1 MPPPSPASPS
11 LVTRVWHTW
20 KSLNLPWRKQ
30 FLKGSDLSGNTFWEF
45 RDALNA
51 NRMRRIV
58 KHAKG
63 RHVSYSDVKISP
75 QWHQWL
81 RHTRDEPPTLPEQ
94 HAEIARQ
101 GRMRQL
107 AAEADERWKSVPS
120 FLDKPRTA
128 AAPQLESSSQ
138 SVQQPESPFQSPT
151 LTPDRPTLPEV
162 GSSEETRTEPIS
174 PTGGK
179 PEEEVTGEKKK
190 DAYSFKPKKARKE
203 NPFDKA
209 LPKGNAGENW
219 QPEGW
224 TPGVAPRRGG
234 G

>member
-107 AAEADERWKSVPS
+107 AAEADERWKSIPS
-120 FLDKPRTA
+120 FLDNPRTA
-128 AAPQLESSSQ
+128 AAPQLE
-138 SVQQPESPFQSPT
+138 
-151 LTPDRPTLPEV
+151 
-162 GSSEETRTEPIS
+162 TEPIS